1 MPIKQNTFYVAWV
14 IELLRL
20 WDQKGIQ
27 DKNSV
32 THFWLSNFSLLF
44 AADFQA
50 NPADISNK
58 EVMKIKSIK
67 N

>member
-1 MPIKQNTFYVAWV
+1 MSIIQNTFYVAWV

-32 THFWLSNFSLLF
+32 TYFWLSNFSLLF

-50 NPADISNK
+50 NPADISN
-58 EVMKIKSIK
+58 EE